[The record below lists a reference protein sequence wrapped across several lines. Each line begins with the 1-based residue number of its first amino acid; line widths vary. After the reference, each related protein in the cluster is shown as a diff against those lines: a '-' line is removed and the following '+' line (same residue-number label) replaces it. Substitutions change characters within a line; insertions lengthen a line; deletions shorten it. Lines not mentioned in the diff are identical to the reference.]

1 MEENRV
7 RIADIARDLGL
18 STATVSNV
26 IHGKTKKIS
35 DQTVRRVQKEL
46 EKREYIPSMAGILL
60 AQNSS
65 RIIGVI
71 VNDHEKY
78 EGHVLEDGF
87 VAASLN
93 ALAREVDEAGYFLMV
108 KVTGEWNEIA
118 RFASMWNMEGL
129 VIIGFCEQDYQKLRE
144 HMRIPFIIY
153 DGFLKEGHSLVNL
166 VVDHYDGGCQMGN
179 HLRRLGHRRVLC
191 ISDNDTYMD
200 HQRFAGLQSV
210 LPEAKLLVVPMAKE
224 KRQSFYRQQVSY
236 ISTFTAVFA
245 VSDYYAVD
253 LLYFLASE
261 GISVPEQISVAG
273 FDDSMLSRQ
282 TCPRL
287 TTIGQDHEE
296 RARLAIMLL
305 QKLRLKEKTEL
316 SYVLPVKLI
325 ERDSTAQVRMA

>member
-35 DQTVRRVQKEL
+35 DRTVRRVQEEL
-46 EKREYIPSMAGILL
+46 EKRQYIPSMAGILL

-93 ALAREVDEAGYFLMV
+93 ALAREVDAAGYFMMV
-108 KVTGEWNEIA
+108 KVTGQWNEIA

-129 VIIGFCEQDYQKLRE
+129 VIIGFCEQDYQNLRD
-144 HMRIPFIIY
+144 HMRIPFVIY
-153 DGFLKEGHSLVNL
+153 DGFLQEGRGLVNL
-166 VVDHYDGGCQMGN
+166 VIDHYDGGRQMGDY
-179 HLRRLGHRRVLC
+179 LKKLGHRRVLC
-191 ISDNDTYMD
+191 ISDNDTHMD
-200 HQRFAGLQSV
+200 HLRYTGLQSV
-210 LPEAKLLVVPMAKE
+210 LPEARLLVVPMKKE
-224 KRQSFYRQQVSY
+224 ERQSFYQMQAAY
-236 ISTFTAVFA
+236 IREFSAVFA

-253 LLYFLASE
+253 MLHFLASE
-261 GISVPEQISVAG
+261 GISVPEEMSVAG

-282 TCPRL
+282 AKPLL
-287 TTIGQDHEE
+287 TTIGQDHRQ
-296 RARLAIMLL
+296 RAGLAIQLL
-305 QKLRLKEKTEL
+305 QKLRQKEETRLE
-316 SYVLPVKLI
+316 YVLPVKLI
-325 ERDSTAQVRMA
+325 ERESTAQRKT

>member
-35 DQTVRRVQKEL
+35 DQTVRRVQEEL

-87 VAASLN
+87 VSASLN
-93 ALAREVDEAGYFLMV
+93 ALAREVDKAGYFLMV
-108 KVTGEWNEIA
+108 KVTGQWSEITK
-118 RFASMWNMEGL
+118 FASMWNMEGL
-129 VIIGFCEQDYQKLRE
+129 VIIGFCEQDYQNLRE

-153 DGFLKEGHSLVNL
+153 DGFLKEGRGLVNL
-166 VVDHYDGGCQMGN
+166 VVDHFDGGCQMGH
-179 HLRRLGHRRVLC
+179 HLKKLGHRKVLC

-200 HQRFAGLQSV
+200 HQRFAGLQSI
-210 LPEAKLLVVPMAKE
+210 LPDAELLVVPMMKE
-224 KRQSFYRQQVSY
+224 QRQSFYRLQAAY
-236 ISTFTAVFA
+236 IRTFTAVFA

-253 LLYFLASE
+253 LLHFLASE
-261 GISVPEQISVAG
+261 GISVPDQISVAG
-273 FDDSMLSRQ
+273 FDNSMLSRQ
-282 TCPRL
+282 THPLL

-296 RARLAIMLL
+296 RARLAIELL

-316 SYVLPVKLI
+316 SYVLSVKLL
-325 ERDSTAQVRMA
+325 ERESTALIGMQ